1 MEMMLILFSTR
12 ALDKQATHSFN
23 PIRLLS
29 DNCTN
34 TGGAHRRQEEEGH
47 CQGGSGEVV
56 RIGVDKYSIYI
67 YCTTQ
72 LAGFHHTEE
81 ILQIVFNLKLDDS
94 ISAVN

>member
-1 MEMMLILFSTR
+1 MMLILFSTR

-34 TGGAHRRQEEEGH
+34 TGGAQRRQEGQG
-47 CQGGSGEVV
+47 QGGSGEVV

-81 ILQIVFNLKLDDS
+81 IYRLFLN
-94 ISAVN
+94 